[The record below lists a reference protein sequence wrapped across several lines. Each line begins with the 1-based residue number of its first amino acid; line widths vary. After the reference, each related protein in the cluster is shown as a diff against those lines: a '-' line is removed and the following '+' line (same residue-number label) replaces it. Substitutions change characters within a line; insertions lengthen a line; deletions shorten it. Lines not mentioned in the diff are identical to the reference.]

1 MSFVALPPVPNSG
14 LTEAEFQLLAAI
26 TQNISVLTGQVSSVS
41 KAIIPGQLTLGFAPD
56 GQATGASVTGSP
68 NDIASLA
75 SELQILI
82 NDVQALRD
90 TLNILIAQLRS

>member
-1 MSFVALPPVPNSG
+1 MSFVALPPVPTTG
-14 LTEAEFQLLAAI
+14 LSEAEFQLLAAI
-26 TQNISVLTGQVSSVS
+26 TQNISVLTGQRISSS
-41 KAIIPGQLTLGFAPD
+41 KAIVAGQLTLGFAPD
-56 GQATGASVTGSP
+56 GTAAPVAISGSP

-75 SELQILI
+75 VELQTLI